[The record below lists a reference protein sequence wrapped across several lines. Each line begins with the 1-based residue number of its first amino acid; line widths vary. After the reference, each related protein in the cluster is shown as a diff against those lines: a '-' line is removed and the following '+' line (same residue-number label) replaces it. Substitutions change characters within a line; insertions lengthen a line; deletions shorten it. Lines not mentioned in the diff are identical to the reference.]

1 MGARLAF
8 LLAVFAAGALTC
20 VSSRAAFAD
29 DPRTVDAGK
38 PVDDPMQACLAAGQ
52 KALDLEKLG
61 KLLDA
66 RTQLALCA
74 APACGQYVSPA
85 CQKRIQDITVKL
97 PSIILL
103 PRDSEGSEL
112 QGVQVTIDGSETRTL
127 DGKPVTLDPGAHTF
141 RFEAVGLR
149 PSERTYVL
157 VEGAQGRQEQV
168 IVGVTEAP
176 PADAAAPAAAPEDVT
191 PAPAADAAPT
201 PAAEATPAAAPP
213 EPTPVAATPVPTER
227 TSFDRSSESVPGG
240 GNKVPAFVVGGV
252 GVLGVAVGSV
262 LGAMAF
268 SDWSS
273 SQSDCH
279 STMCT
284 ANLRPR
290 AVHEHDS
297 AKTEA
302 AGSTV
307 GFAVGGVALVAA
319 AYLFFNP
326 PGQERTKMERSKAPV
341 AVEPSVSPAYAG
353 LSLHGAFE

>member
-8 LLAVFAAGALTC
+8 LLAAFAAGALTC
-20 VSSRAAFAD
+20 VSSRAAFAS
-29 DPRTVDAGK
+29 DPRTIDAGK
-38 PVDDPMQACLAAGQ
+38 PLDDPMQACLAAGQ

-66 RTQLALCA
+66 RTQLGICA

-85 CQKRIQDITVKL
+85 CQKRIEDITAKL

-112 QGVQVTIDGSETRTL
+112 QGVQVTIDGGETKTL

-141 RFEAVGLR
+141 RFEALGLR

-168 IVGVTEAP
+168 VVGVTEAP
-176 PADAAAPAAAPEDVT
+176 PADAAAPAPAPEDVT

-201 PAAEATPAAAPP
+201 PAEATPAAAPP
-213 EPTPVAATPVPTER
+213 EPTPVAAPPVATER
-227 TSFDRSSESVPGG
+227 TSSDRSSESVPG

-268 SDWSS
+268 SDWSA

-290 AVHEHDS
+290 AVQEHDS

-307 GFAVGGVALVAA
+307 GFAVGGAALVAA

-326 PGQERTKMERSKAPV
+326 PGQEHTKKERSRAPV
-341 AVEPSVSPAYAG
+341 AVEPRVSPAYGG